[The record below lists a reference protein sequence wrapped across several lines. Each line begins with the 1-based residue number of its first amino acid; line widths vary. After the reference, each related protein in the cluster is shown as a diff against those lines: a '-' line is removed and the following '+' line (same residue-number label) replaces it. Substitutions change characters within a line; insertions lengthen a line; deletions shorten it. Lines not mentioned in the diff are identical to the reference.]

1 MNKQYSI
8 EIATEPQQVI
18 ELLEEKLYEH
28 NSATINKNDGHLFS
42 RVIRDEN
49 KNIIAGVG
57 GWTWA
62 NACEITQLWVDER
75 ERNNRLG
82 SILLEA
88 AEEEAKSKGC
98 LIILI
103 RSYSFQAPHFYEK
116 HGYKKQ
122 LIVSDFP
129 RGYKYYILTKE
140 IG

>member
-1 MNKQYSI
+1 
-8 EIATEPQQVI
+8 
-18 ELLEEKLYEH
+18 
-28 NSATINKNDGHLFS
+28 
-42 RVIRDEN
+42 
-49 KNIIAGVG
+49 
-57 GWTWA
+57 
-62 NACEITQLWVDER
+62 
-75 ERNNRLG
+75 LG

-129 RGYKYYILTKE
+129 RGYEYYILTKE
-140 IG
+140 IR